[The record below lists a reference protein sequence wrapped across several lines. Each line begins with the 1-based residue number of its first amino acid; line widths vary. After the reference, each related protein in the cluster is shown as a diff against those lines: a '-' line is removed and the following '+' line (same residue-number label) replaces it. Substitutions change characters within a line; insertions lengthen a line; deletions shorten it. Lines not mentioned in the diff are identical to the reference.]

1 MYQRAVTDEA
11 ELQLTTVT
19 GLRQQNQR
27 HETRTAHAQ
36 GPFDFWVMKFFGI
49 SVPTFVLLLLIL

>member
-27 HETRTAHAQ
+27 HETRTAHAHA
-36 GPFDFWVMKFFGI
+36 FDFWVMKFFGI